1 MGKGYARRGKEGG
14 TEGFSSAGREGDW
27 GKWERKAPKWL
38 LSDAK
43 TEEPFQG
50 DEGRDFLRIGS
61 H

>member
-1 MGKGYARRGKEGG
+1 MLVEERRREGQKA
-14 TEGFSSAGREGDW
+14 SAVREGDW
-27 GKWERKAPKWL
+27 EKWERKAPKWL

-50 DEGRDFLRIGS
+50 GEEEDRDFLRIGS

>member
-1 MGKGYARRGKEGG
+1 MLVEERRREGQKA
-14 TEGFSSAGREGDW
+14 SAVRDGDW

-50 DEGRDFLRIGS
+50 VDEDRDFLRVGS
-61 H
+61 